1 MVGFKTFDDLDAKG
15 KTVLVRVDLNVPMV
29 DGEISD
35 FTRIER
41 IVPTLQELKTK
52 GAKIVLLS
60 HFGRPKGQRV
70 PEMSLRPI
78 AAGLAQHLGSP
89 VEFVEDCV
97 GAETQKKVQGFP
109 DESVILLE
117 NVRFHAG
124 EEANDVSFA
133 AELAKNGDIY
143 VNDAFSCSHRAHAS
157 TEAIAHILPAY
168 AGRNLEAELTALS
181 SALEKPLRPVM
192 AIVGGAKIS
201 TKLDLLFNLIE
212 KVDCLVI
219 GGGMA
224 NTFLNAKGIDVGAS
238 LCEHDLADT
247 ANEILSKAEK
257 IGCEILLP
265 AFAVLAREF
274 KAGAANRIASVE
286 DVQSDEMI
294 LDVAPEAVAL
304 LKERMETTKTL
315 IWNGPL
321 GAFEIDPFGDG
332 TIAVAQAAE
341 ALTRNGTLISVAG
354 GGDTVSALAKAGV
367 TGGFTYISTAG
378 GAFLEWMEGKE
389 LPGVSALNSDVT

>member
-1 MVGFKTFDDLDAKG
+1 MVGFKTFDDLDANG

-29 DGEISD
+29 DGKISD

-41 IVPTLQELKTK
+41 IVPTLQELRTK

-60 HFGRPKGQRV
+60 HFGRPKGQPV

-78 AAGLAQHLGSP
+78 AARLAQYLGCP
-89 VEFVEDCV
+89 VEFVDDCV
-97 GAETQKKVQGFP
+97 GTETEKKVQDFP
-109 DESVILLE
+109 DGSVILLE
-117 NVRFHAG
+117 NVRYYAG
-124 EEANDVSFA
+124 EEANDVAFA
-133 AELAKNGDIY
+133 EELAKVGEIY

-181 SALEKPLRPVM
+181 SALENPLRPVM

-224 NTFLNAKGIDVGAS
+224 NTFLNAKGINVGAS

-247 ANEILSKAEK
+247 AIEILSKAEK

-265 AFAVLAREF
+265 AFAVLAKEF
-274 KAGAANRIASVE
+274 KAGAANRTASVE
-286 DVQSDEMI
+286 DVKSDEMI
-294 LDVAPEAVAL
+294 LDVAPESVAL
-304 LKERMETTKTL
+304 LEERLKTIKTL

-332 TIAVAQAAE
+332 TVAVAKAAE

-378 GAFLEWMEGKE
+378 GAFLEWMEGKD
-389 LPGVSALNSDVT
+389 LPGVLALNSDAT

>member
-1 MVGFKTFDDLDAKG
+1 MVGFKTFDDLDANG

-41 IVPTLQELKTK
+41 IVPTLQELKAK

-60 HFGRPKGQRV
+60 HFGRPKGKPV

-78 AAGLAQHLGSP
+78 AAGLARHLGSP
-89 VEFVEDCV
+89 VEFVEDCI
-97 GAETQKKVQGFP
+97 GADTHRKVRDFP
-109 DESVILLE
+109 EGSVILLE
-117 NVRFHAG
+117 NVRYHAG
-124 EEANDVSFA
+124 EEANEDAFA
-133 AELAKNGDIY
+133 QELAKNGDVY

-168 AGRNLEAELTALS
+168 AGLNLEAELTALS
-181 SALEKPLRPVM
+181 SALENPLRPVM

-224 NTFLNAKGIDVGAS
+224 NTFLNAKGVDVGAS

-265 AFAVLAREF
+265 EFAVLAKEF
-274 KAGAANRIASVE
+274 KAGAANRTASVE
-286 DVQSDEMI
+286 NVQSDEMI
-294 LDVAPEAVAL
+294 LDIAPASASL
-304 LKERMETTKTL
+304 LEDRLKNTKTL

-332 TIAVAQAAE
+332 TIAVARAAE

-367 TGGFTYISTAG
+367 TDGFTYISTAG
-378 GAFLEWMEGKE
+378 GAFLEWMEGKD
-389 LPGVSALNSDVT
+389 LPGVLALDSDPA

>member
-1 MVGFKTFDDLDAKG
+1 MVGFKTFDDLDATG
-15 KTVLVRVDLNVPMV
+15 RTVLVRVDLNVPMV
-29 DGEISD
+29 DGKISD

-41 IVPTLQELKTK
+41 IVPTLQELQAK

-60 HFGRPKGQRV
+60 HFGRPKGKRV
-70 PEMSLRPI
+70 PELSLKPI
-78 AAGLAQHLGSP
+78 ASGLAKHLGSP
-89 VEFVEDCV
+89 VEFVDDCIGENV
-97 GAETQKKVQGFP
+97 KKSVQSLAG
-109 DESVILLE
+109 DSVILLE
-117 NVRFHAG
+117 NVRYHAG
-124 EEANDVSFA
+124 EEANDASFA
-133 AELAKNGDIY
+133 KELAKVGDIY

-157 TEAIAHILPAY
+157 TEAIAHLLPAY

-181 SALEKPLRPVM
+181 SALETPMRPVM

-247 ANEILSKAEK
+247 ANEILAKAETV
-257 IGCEILLP
+257 GCEILLP
-265 AFAVLAREF
+265 EFAVLAKEF
-274 KAGAANRIASVE
+274 KAGAANRAASVE
-286 DVQSDEMI
+286 EVQPDEMI
-294 LDVAPEAVAL
+294 LDIAPESAAL
-304 LKERMETTKTL
+304 LQERLKTIKTL

-332 TIAVAQAAE
+332 TVAVARAAE
-341 ALTRNGTLISVAG
+341 ALTRSGNLVSVAG

-367 TGGFTYISTAG
+367 TDGFTYISTAG
-378 GAFLEWMEGKE
+378 GAFLEWMEGKD
-389 LPGVSALNSDVT
+389 LPGVLALNNG

>member
-1 MVGFKTFDDLDAKG
+1 MVGFKTFDDLDANG
-15 KTVLVRVDLNVPMV
+15 KTVLVRVDLNVPMA
-29 DGEISD
+29 DGKISD

-41 IVPTLQELKTK
+41 IVPTLQELRTK

-60 HFGRPKGQRV
+60 HFGRPKGQPV

-78 AAGLAQHLGSP
+78 AASLAQYLSCP
-89 VEFVEDCV
+89 VEFVHDCV
-97 GAETQKKVQGFP
+97 GADAEKKVQDFP
-109 DESVILLE
+109 DGSVILLE
-117 NVRFHAG
+117 NVRYYAG
-124 EEANDVSFA
+124 EEANDVAFA
-133 AELAKNGDIY
+133 EELAKVGEIY

-157 TEAIAHILPAY
+157 TEAIAHIMPAY

-181 SALEKPLRPVM
+181 SALENPLRPVM

-224 NTFLNAKGIDVGAS
+224 NTFLNAKGINVGAS
-238 LCEHDLADT
+238 LCEHDLANT

-265 AFAVLAREF
+265 SFAVLAKEF
-274 KAGAANRIASVE
+274 RAGAANRTASVE
-286 DVQSDEMI
+286 DVKSDEMI
-294 LDVAPEAVAL
+294 LDVAPESVAL
-304 LKERMETTKTL
+304 LEERLKTIKTL

-332 TIAVAQAAE
+332 TVAVAKAAE

-378 GAFLEWMEGKE
+378 GAFLEWMEGKD
-389 LPGVSALNSDVT
+389 LPGVLALNSDAT

>member
-1 MVGFKTFDDLDAKG
+1 MVGFKTFDDLDANG

-41 IVPTLQELKTK
+41 IVPTLQELRAK

-60 HFGRPKGQRV
+60 HFGRPKGQAV
-70 PEMSLRPI
+70 PELSLRPI
-78 AAGLAQHLGSP
+78 AAGLAQHLETP

-97 GAETQKKVQGFP
+97 GIDTQKTVQDFP
-109 DESVILLE
+109 VGSIILLE
-117 NVRFHAG
+117 NVRYHEG
-124 EEANDVSFA
+124 EEANEVSFA
-133 AELAKNGDIY
+133 EELAKVGDVY

-157 TEAIAHILPAY
+157 TEAIAHILPAF

-181 SALEKPLRPVM
+181 SALEDPLRPVM

-224 NTFLNAKGIDVGAS
+224 NTFLNAKGIDVGVS

-265 AFAVLAREF
+265 EFAVLAKEF
-274 KAGAANRIASVE
+274 KAGATNRTASVKE
-286 DVQSDEMI
+286 VQSDEMI
-294 LDVAPEAVAL
+294 LDIAPASVVL
-304 LKERMETTKTL
+304 LEERLKAMKTL

-332 TIAVAQAAE
+332 TIAVAKAAE
-341 ALTRNGTLISVAG
+341 ALTRNGTLVSVAG

-367 TGGFTYISTAG
+367 TSGFTYISTAG
-378 GAFLEWMEGKE
+378 GAFLEWMEGKD
-389 LPGVSALNSDVT
+389 LPGVLALDRDTI